1 MGSAGGQTT
10 GSPVLLELPV
20 SLVLVLP
27 VSPVLVSAVVL
38 VLEVSGPVVVVVP
51 VLVSVEEEVLVEEEV
66 VRGSLVEVVEV
77 SPVLVG
83 VVALE
88 VLVLLML
95 EKSPLLVS
103 GEPPQAGRA
112 RARARARRRG
122 QAIMRARYAA
132 AIGLPR
138 IWRGC
143 RWDARARRARVYHGR
158 VGDTA
163 GRGLLA
169 GAQRAAAVGSAGDA
183 ELVHVGQVL
192 HRAAGVV

>member
-1 MGSAGGQTT
+1 MQSHLASAWQASYSLQQVVSPQALQGGELGSAGGQTT

-27 VSPVLVSAVVL
+27 VPPVLVSPVVVL
-38 VLEVSGPVVVVVP
+38 VLEVSEPVVVLVP
-51 VLVSVEEEVLVEEEV
+51 VLVSVEEEVLVEVLV

-138 IWRGC
+138 I
-143 RWDARARRARVYHGR
+143 
-158 VGDTA
+158 
-163 GRGLLA
+163 
-169 GAQRAAAVGSAGDA
+169 
-183 ELVHVGQVL
+183 
-192 HRAAGVV
+192 